1 MAYSDI
7 EIYTRDIDWFI
18 QDSQLINIHAASA
31 GRNIPDIIIQNNILN
46 EDLLNQFLNLPKKYE
61 KIETN
66 PNLQNMGIENTKEYL
81 SDFIDMAQKGF
92 YSFDKTN
99 INNPDDDRYHL
110 VAYPVNYDY
119 SDEIFFPNEFMIT
132 TNLKDYFAFKENMW
146 APFDLVEMV
155 NQTQE
160 NN

>member
-92 YSFDKTN
+92 YSFVKQ
-99 INNPDDDRYHL
+99 I
-110 VAYPVNYDY
+110 
-119 SDEIFFPNEFMIT
+119 
-132 TNLKDYFAFKENMW
+132 
-146 APFDLVEMV
+146 
-155 NQTQE
+155 
-160 NN
+160 